1 MKTPYLEI
9 TYRHGRP
16 IAAYL
21 YLPRSPGDKSRR
33 TSKAD
38 PGMIVDYA
46 EDGKPIGIEITA
58 PSKVTVS
65 DLNRVLADL
74 GAAALTSEDVA
85 PLMAA

>member
-1 MKTPYLEI
+1 MNKPYLEI
-9 TYRHGRP
+9 ICCRGRA

-21 YLPRSPGDKSRR
+21 YLPRSPGDKSRQI
-33 TSKAD
+33 SKAD
-38 PGMIVDYA
+38 PVIIAYA

-58 PSKVTVS
+58 PAKVTVD
-65 DLNRVLADL
+65 DLSRVLANL